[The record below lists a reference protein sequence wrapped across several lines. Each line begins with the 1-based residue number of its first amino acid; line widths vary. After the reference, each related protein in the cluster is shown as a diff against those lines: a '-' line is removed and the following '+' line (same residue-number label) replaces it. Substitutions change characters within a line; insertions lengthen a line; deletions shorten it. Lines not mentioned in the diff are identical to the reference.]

1 MHDGFGRLVENR
13 AIEDGANYIATD
25 TAYDALGRMAA
36 TYNPSRMTNGQSDGL
51 GYATTMGYDALGRV
65 VNVKTAD
72 GSTTTTSYTG
82 NQTTVTDPAGKSRQ
96 YTYNALG
103 MLTKVVE
110 DPSGLNYTTS
120 YQYDVLGDLTQV
132 TQGSEIRSFGYDSLG
147 RLLWAVN
154 PESGT
159 INYRYDALGNLV
171 WRDDNMGRQTCYS
184 YDALNRVTQKIYFT
198 GNYAAQGGN
207 CAAVPG
213 SAYLADSPT
222 VSYSYDSAN
231 ISYGM
236 GRLAKVTNGI
246 STTTILS
253 YDAEG
258 RPLASQQSTGGKTYN
273 LFYGYDLSGALTSET
288 YPSGRQITTQFDG
301 AGREAKINGALG
313 GQPSTY
319 LGWISYAPHG
329 GVGLMQY
336 GNNVWQATNYN
347 SRLQPYARFD
357 VINNDINKLLRAE
370 CLYWSGSYNLTTC
383 GAENHTDNNGNPRA
397 TVFWYGNGGT
407 SVSASFNETFAYD
420 GVNRLTG
427 VVDNGGWSRYF
438 AYDQY
443 SNMWLCGW
451 PGIAPNGSAPA
462 ANYCSQTPS
471 GIFNNA
477 NQIIGRS
484 YDGAGNMA
492 SLMGSNFSYDAENRI
507 TTAAQ
512 PGIGTVTYTYDGD
525 GRRVMK
531 AVSTG
536 LQTVYVYDIGGK
548 LVAEYSSGAVS
559 VPPCHTCFLSS
570 DHLGSTRLVTDE
582 NGNTVSRHDYIPFGE
597 EIQANSGG
605 RDGTFGAQDFVNQKF
620 TGKERDAE
628 TGLDYFGARY
638 MSSAQGRFTTV
649 DPVMATASLFDPQS
663 WNAYTYTLNNPLKY
677 VDKDG
682 QVPILAITAAVGAV
696 VGGVAGGAKEYINQ
710 VSTSGQVTSAGRIWT
725 AAGGGALAGGL
736 AGLTL
741 GIGTGAGA
749 VLAAGAVE
757 TGLVSASS
765 TVIGDFAQHRAN
777 DLLGL
782 TNPGENETELQDTL
796 VDATTAG
803 LAGTV
808 AGKLTDKLLPIPNVR
823 KEIELLKFASR
834 RSTRAAQ
841 IGAASRRAQGIS
853 LGNAMISNT
862 TGSGIQQ
869 SSQSIWGGISS
880 WLREWWFN
888 HPNGSEQG
896 CVSVS
901 DSASGSRF
909 GGCQ

>member
-1 MHDGFGRLVENR
+1 MDYINTSNSYSVTKYTYDIAGNVLSIADPDGHTPVQVTYNDTCNRYWKPLTVTNSLGQRTTLGYDYGTNCSNGTGNLTFSIDPNGVQTAYAYNDQLDRVTQIRRVAGGNASQESQTNYLYPNSTWSIEYQDQKSTDDGLIQRQSVYDGFGRLVENR
-13 AIEDGANYIATD
+13 TIEDGANYIATD
-25 TAYDALGRMAA
+25 TAYDALGRVAA

-51 GYATTMGYDALGRV
+51 GYATTMSYDALGRV

-120 YQYDVLGDLTQV
+120 YQYDALGDLTQV

-159 INYRYDALGNLV
+159 INYRYDASGNLV

-184 YDALNRVTQKIYFT
+184 YDALNRITQKIYFT

-213 SAYLADSPT
+213 SAYLADSPM

-246 STTTILS
+246 STTTVLS

-258 RPLASQQSTGGKTYN
+258 RTLASQQSTGGKTYN
-273 LFYGYDLSGALTSET
+273 LFYGYDLNGALTSET

-336 GNNVWQATNYN
+336 GNNVWQATYYN
-347 SRLQPYARFD
+347 SRLQPYEALD

-438 AYDQY
+438 GYDQY

-451 PGIAPNGSAPA
+451 PGIAPNGSAPT
-462 ANYCSQTPS
+462 ANYCSKTPS
-471 GIFNNA
+471 ELFNTA

-492 SLMGSNFSYDAENRI
+492 SLMGSNFTYDAENRI
-507 TTAAQ
+507 TTAVQ
-512 PGIGTVTYTYDGD
+512 PSSDRTSLAESLLFLRTRRNASMGGASLRGTQ
-525 GRRVMK
+525 
-531 AVSTG
+531 S
-536 LQTVYVYDIGGK
+536 
-548 LVAEYSSGAVS
+548 SSGSACDAARGV
-559 VPPCHTCFLSS
+559 
-570 DHLGSTRLVTDE
+570 RLVQCRRAPWHKCAFDAAGLAVLHHLWRTGTMDCAL
-582 NGNTVSRHDYIPFGE
+582 SR
-597 EIQANSGG
+597 
-605 RDGTFGAQDFVNQKF
+605 
-620 TGKERDAE
+620 
-628 TGLDYFGARY
+628 
-638 MSSAQGRFTTV
+638 
-649 DPVMATASLFDPQS
+649 
-663 WNAYTYTLNNPLKY
+663 
-677 VDKDG
+677 
-682 QVPILAITAAVGAV
+682 
-696 VGGVAGGAKEYINQ
+696 
-710 VSTSGQVTSAGRIWT
+710 AGRIGGDSRLT
-725 AAGGGALAGGL
+725 ARN
-736 AGLTL
+736 
-741 GIGTGAGA
+741 
-749 VLAAGAVE
+749 V
-757 TGLVSASS
+757 
-765 TVIGDFAQHRAN
+765 HR
-777 DLLGL
+777 
-782 TNPGENETELQDTL
+782 
-796 VDATTAG
+796 TAG
-803 LAGTV
+803 
-808 AGKLTDKLLPIPNVR
+808 R
-823 KEIELLKFASR
+823 
-834 RSTRAAQ
+834 
-841 IGAASRRAQGIS
+841 
-853 LGNAMISNT
+853 
-862 TGSGIQQ
+862 
-869 SSQSIWGGISS
+869 
-880 WLREWWFN
+880 
-888 HPNGSEQG
+888 
-896 CVSVS
+896 
-901 DSASGSRF
+901 
-909 GGCQ
+909 